1 MQGVFGIFVKG
12 MDSFVKMRRYLLF
25 IILLI
30 NGTVSKGQIYKYI
43 GLEDGLN
50 NQKIYHI
57 QKDRRGYMWFLTQE
71 GVDRYDG
78 KHIKHYTFSDNSM
91 KLDSRIALSWLYMD
105 RKDRLWVIGQKGRIF
120 RYDSQHDKFELAY
133 IHPKLIRNKSQA
145 FLNYGYLDKND
156 HVWLCYKD
164 TITWYN
170 IRTGTTQDMV
180 MPVHGEITAIEQTE
194 GNHFFIGTG
203 SGLFHVGVEEGKL
216 KLVSDE
222 VVESIVTPVHELY
235 YHAISKQL
243 FIGGYK
249 DGILVYDMGESGKI
263 TSCHSPNNVEI
274 NRIVSLNA
282 HELLVA
288 TGGKGVYKLDVNTCL
303 SEPYITADYSSY
315 NGMNGNNIN
324 DIYVDEEERIWLA
337 NYPTGITIRNNRYQS
352 YDLIKHSLGNNRS
365 LVNDQVHDVM
375 EDSDGDLWFATSN
388 GISLYQTGTKEWHS
402 FFSSFDPVPD
412 DENHIFLALC
422 EVSPG
427 VIWAGGF
434 TSNIYKI
441 EKKGFKISC
450 FSPASIAGIR
460 PDQYIFDIKKDSNG
474 DIWSGG
480 YYNLKRINLETK
492 SVRLYPGVSSITTI
506 LEKDARQMWI
516 GTRMGLYQL
525 DKKSGVY
532 QYIDL
537 PIESLY
543 ICALYQRENGIL
555 YIGTRGAGLL
565 VYDSNEGKFIHQYRA
580 DNCAL
585 ISDNI
590 YTILPRQDGSLLMGT
605 ENGIT
610 IYSPNEHSFRNWTRE
625 QGLMSVNFNAG
636 SATAY
641 SSSTLVFGGND
652 GAIRFPTDIQIPE
665 PHYSRLLLRDFM
677 IAYHPVY
684 PGDDGSPLKQDIDE
698 TEQLELAYGQNT
710 FSLDVASI
718 NYDYPSNIL
727 YSWKIDGYHKEW
739 SRPSH
744 DNRILVRNL
753 PPGSYTLQIRAISN
767 EEKYKTYE
775 TRSIQI
781 IITPPVWASMWA
793 MVGYAILLVLVMII
807 IFRIIMLHKQKKISD
822 EKTRFFINTAHDIR
836 TPLTLIKAPLEEVVE
851 NHMVTDKALPHI
863 NMALRNVNTLLQ
875 LTTNLINF
883 ERIDIYSSTLYVSEY
898 ELNSYMNDVCA
909 TFRKYA
915 EMKHIK
921 FVYESNFDYLN
932 VWFDSDKMGSILK
945 NILSNALKYTPENG
959 SVCICAYEE
968 GTTWSIEVKDT
979 GIGIPSCEQKKLF
992 RNYFRGSNVVNLKV
1006 TGSGIGLMLVY
1017 KLVRLH
1023 KGKIQIQSAEQQGT
1037 CVRITFLKGNK
1048 HFHKAKFISPK
1059 EVDECPEVTMSGGA
1073 PDLPV
1078 MKSPQMNNSSQ
1089 RVLVVEDNDDLRNY
1103 LVDMLA
1109 VSYYVQSCSNGKDAL
1124 VIIREFNPD
1133 LVISDIMMPEMSGD
1147 ELCSTIKSDIE
1158 MSHIPVI
1165 LLTALGD
1172 EKDILGGLEI
1182 GADAYITKPFSV
1194 GILKVTIKNILA
1206 NRALLRQVYNSIEDE
1221 EKDLP
1226 ANCANTLDWKFIAS
1240 VKECIEKNMGDPGF
1254 NVEMLSSHHHMSRTS
1269 FFNKLKALT
1278 GYAPA
1283 DYIRMIRLQHAAQ
1296 LLKQGEHTVTEVS
1309 DIVGFSDVKYFREVF
1324 KKYYDVSP
1332 SKYAESGK
1340 EGASST
1346 TNFRNETD

>member
-1 MQGVFGIFVKG
+1 M
-12 MDSFVKMRRYLLF
+12 SNFVKMRGFFLF
-25 IILLI
+25 ILLLI
-30 NGTVSKGQIYKYI
+30 NCTVSKGQIYKYI

-71 GVDRYDG
+71 GIDRYDG
-78 KHIKHYTFSDNSM
+78 KHIKHYNFSDDNM
-91 KLDSRIALSWLYMD
+91 TLDSRIALNWLYMD
-105 RKDRLWVIGQKGRIF
+105 NENVLWVIGQKGRIF

-133 IHPKLIRNKSQA
+133 VHPELIRNKSQA

-156 HVWLCYKD
+156 RIWLCYKD
-164 TITWYN
+164 SITWYN
-170 IRTGTTQDMV
+170 THTGTTSHML
-180 MPVHGEITAIEQTE
+180 MPVDGEIATIEQTD

-203 SGLFHVGVEEGKL
+203 GGLFRAGIEGGEL

-222 VVESIVTPVHELY
+222 AVESITVPVHELY
-235 YHAISKQL
+235 YHAVSKQL
-243 FIGGYK
+243 FVGNYK
-249 DGILVYDMGESGKI
+249 EGILIYDMRGTGKI
-263 TSCHSPNNVEI
+263 VSCQSPNNVEV
-274 NRIVSLNA
+274 NQIVALNA

-288 TGGKGVYKLDVNTCL
+288 TGGKGVYKLDVNTYI

-324 DIYVDEEERIWLA
+324 DVYVDEEDRIWLA
-337 NYPTGITIRNNRYQS
+337 NYPTGITIRNNRYGS
-352 YDLIKHSLGNNRS
+352 YDLIKHSLGNTRS
-365 LVNDQVHDVM
+365 LVNDQVHDVV

-388 GISLYQTGTKEWHS
+388 GISFYQTDTKEWRS
-402 FFSSFDPVPD
+402 FFSSFDPVPN

-427 VIWAGGF
+427 VMWAGGY
-434 TSNIYKI
+434 TSGIYKI
-441 EKKGFKISC
+441 EKKKGFKISYL
-450 FSPASIAGIR
+450 SPAAIAGVR
-460 PDQYIFDIKKDSNG
+460 PDQYIFDIKKDSGG

-480 YYNLKRINLETK
+480 YYHLKRINLETK
-492 SVRLYPGVSSITTI
+492 SVRLYPGVNSITTI
-506 LEKDARQMWI
+506 QEKDSRQMWI
-516 GTRMGLYQL
+516 GTRMGLYLL
-525 DKKSGVY
+525 DKQSGVY
-532 QYIDL
+532 RYIDL
-537 PIESLY
+537 PVESLY
-543 ICALYQRENGIL
+543 ICALYQREDGIL

-565 VYDSNEGKFIHQYRA
+565 VYDINKKNFIYQYRS

-610 IYSPNEHSFRNWTRE
+610 IYSPEEHFFRNWTRE

-636 SATAY
+636 SATTYNKSA
-641 SSSTLVFGGND
+641 LVFGGND
-652 GAIRFPTDIQIPE
+652 GAVKFPTDIQIPE

-684 PGDDGSPLKQDIDE
+684 PGDEGSPLEKDIDE
-698 TEQLELAYGQNT
+698 TDRLELAYGQNT

-727 YSWKIDGYHKEW
+727 FSWKIDGYHKEW
-739 SRPSH
+739 SRPSQ
-744 DNRILVRNL
+744 DNRIIIRNL
-753 PPGSYTLQIRAISN
+753 PPGSYTLQIRAVSN

-781 IITPPVWASMWA
+781 IITPPVWASVWA
-793 MVGYAILLVLVMII
+793 MVGYVILLVLVMGI
-807 IFRIIMLHKQKKISD
+807 IFRIIMLHKQKKVSD

-836 TPLTLIKAPLEEVVE
+836 TPLTLIKAPLEEVLE
-851 NHMVTDKALPHI
+851 NRMGAEQALPHI
-863 NMALRNVNTLLQ
+863 NMALKNVNTLLQ

-883 ERIDIYSSTLYVSEY
+883 ERIDVYSSTLYVSEY
-898 ELNSYMNDVCA
+898 ELNTYMNDVCA

-915 EMKHIK
+915 EMKRVR

-959 SVCICAYEE
+959 SVCICACEE
-968 GTTWSIEVKDT
+968 GNTWSIEVKDT
-979 GIGIPSCEQKKLF
+979 GIGIPSSEQKKLF
-992 RNYFRGSNVVNLKV
+992 RNCFRGSNVVNLKV

-1017 KLVRLH
+1017 KLVKLH
-1023 KGKIQIQSAEQQGT
+1023 KGKIHIQSVEHQGT
-1037 CVRITFLKGNK
+1037 CVQITFPKGNT
-1048 HFHKAKFISPK
+1048 HLHKAKFISPK
-1059 EVDECPEVTMSGGA
+1059 TPNERMDAVVLGGTS
-1073 PDLPV
+1073 DLPV
-1078 MKSPQMNNSSQ
+1078 LEAPQIKTSLQ
-1089 RVLVVEDNDDLRNY
+1089 RILVVEDNDDLRNY
-1103 LVDMLA
+1103 LVDMLMA
-1109 VSYYVQSCSNGKDAL
+1109 GYNIQSCSNGKDAL
-1124 VIIREFNPD
+1124 VIIKEFNPD

-1147 ELCSTIKSDIE
+1147 ELCSAIKTSVE

-1172 EKDILGGLEI
+1172 EKNILGGLEI

-1206 NRALLRQVYNSIEDE
+1206 NRELLRQVYNSIENK
-1221 EKDLP
+1221 EKHLP
-1226 ANCANTLDWKFIAS
+1226 VNCTNTLDWKFIAS
-1240 VKECIEKNMGDPGF
+1240 VKECIEKNMGDLDFG
-1254 NVEMLSSHHHMSRTS
+1254 VDVLSNQHHMSRTS
-1269 FFNKLKALT
+1269 FYNKLKALT

-1283 DYIRMIRLQHAAQ
+1283 DYIRMIRLQRAAQ
-1296 LLKQGEHTVTEVS
+1296 LLKQKEYTITEIAE
-1309 DIVGFSDVKYFREVF
+1309 IVGFSDAKYFREVF
-1324 KKYYDVSP
+1324 KKYYNVSP
-1332 SKYAESGK
+1332 SKFVNSDQE
-1340 EGASST
+1340 
-1346 TNFRNETD
+1346 